1 VIGRFWCLLELA
13 LAFAALVGAGVSWSH
28 ASHPVAVAPI
38 ADGQPATTSLVYDP
52 QLLLLTLVLA
62 TIAGV
67 LAVLGTARLRR
78 GRAASSP
85 GPNARGRRELAL

>member
-1 VIGRFWCLLELA
+1 MISRVLGLLELA
-13 LAFAALVGAGVSWSH
+13 VAVAALAGAGVSWSH

-38 ADGQPATTSLVYDP
+38 ADGQPPTTSLVYDP

-67 LAVLGTARLRR
+67 LAVLGVARLRR
-78 GRAASSP
+78 GQAVSSP
-85 GPNARGRRELAL
+85 GPNAPRPSS